1 MTERATVAYF
11 LMRAENRAQTLDVRA
26 EDQQGPGPGP
36 DGSAT
41 GSGQAS
47 RSETRGR
54 SATREGALFG
64 PARASG
70 RASTRPFPPF
80 TPNDPRSLLCHD
92 ERQRQHLA
100 RYKVR
105 GGLWPPF
112 LKDNFQPHQR
122 GIKAYREAYQDSKR
136 GMAPV
141 FTASGQGT
149 LWVGDMNVAT
159 DFPTI
164 AANHIRRRMSC
175 SGWGVTRS
183 PGVWNVPVFD
193 VEDLL
198 RGRVH
203 FSLLW
208 YTLRDLD
215 QLLETGK
222 SVLLFCEKW

>member
-1 MTERATVAYF
+1 MDTASGQEDPVDAADTAYG
-11 LMRAENRAQTLDVRA
+11 LGPDEQGA

-54 SATREGALFG
+54 SATREGALSG

-70 RASTRPFPPF
+70 RASTSPFPPF
-80 TPNDPRSLLCHD
+80 TPHDPRSILCHD
-92 ERQRQHLA
+92 KRQRQHLA

-112 LKDNFQPHQR
+112 LPDDFRPQKR
-122 GIKAYREAYQDSKR
+122 GIKASRKSYRDSNR
-136 GMAPV
+136 GMTPV

-149 LWVGDMNVAT
+149 LWVGDMDVAT
-159 DFPTI
+159 DAPAI
-164 AANHIRRRMSC
+164 AANHIRHRIIC
-175 SGWGVTRS
+175 SGWCVNRS
-183 PGVWNVPVFD
+183 PGLWNVHLFD

-198 RGRVH
+198 NGRVH
-203 FSLLW
+203 SSALW
-208 YTLRDLD
+208 HTL
-215 QLLETGK
+215 Q
-222 SVLLFCEKW
+222 